1 MEKVMSRGE
10 LILSVLDWVL
20 DEQMAGRRPTS
31 EDVGKQFGMTAD
43 EAEALRQELEDM
55 GEF

>member
-1 MEKVMSRGE
+1 MEKNKSKGE
-10 LILSVLDWVL
+10 LMLSVLDWVL
-20 DEQMAGRRPTS
+20 DEQMAGRSPTS
-31 EDVGKQFGMTAD
+31 DDVGKQFGMTSE